1 MEKRYFAWLMLA
13 GLFVCYVISNGV
25 ILNTLPIFYPELLG
39 EFGWN
44 QAEVT
49 RPAQLL
55 FFSVALL
62 SPFIG
67 MMLDR
72 GNPRRI
78 MFIGILLMVSGFFF
92 FANIKGLGQMT
103 GVYFLFSIGIVM
115 GGIIPSMY
123 LLTRWFVRYRGIATG
138 VLLVGSSFGGTIFN
152 PIAAWGI
159 ANFGWRGS
167 LMILG
172 TIAGACMLG
181 ALALLIRNHPAE
193 FGIGPDGE
201 AAQAETGGHRTQTGT
216 HTGIL
221 LKEALS
227 SPSFYLLMLVT
238 GGMWFCIV
246 GVIQHQ
252 ALIFRDI
259 GDRLPSSAGV
269 LSAFFFC
276 SILGK
281 LLFGKLSDHFPKK
294 TIMFAATLNL
304 ALGAF
309 LLYFLEQFPGA
320 VWMYAIVFGIGF
332 SGTFTMIQLLVAEF
346 YAGQSYGKILGL
358 VTMVDT
364 LSGVMGIMVLGQLR
378 AAQGSYGQGLQVL
391 VIISLLAAT
400 SVPFLKSPAKNLIK
414 ETA

>member
-1 MEKRYFAWLMLA
+1 MEKKYFAWLMLA

-25 ILNTLPIFYPELLG
+25 ILNTLPIFYPELIR
-39 EFGWN
+39 EFGWD
-44 QAEVT
+44 QAQVT

-55 FFSVALL
+55 FLCVALL

-67 MMLDR
+67 VMLDR

-78 MFIGILLMVSGFFF
+78 MFLGILLMVSGFFF
-92 FANIKGLGQMT
+92 FANMHGLGQMS
-103 GVYFLFSIGIVM
+103 GVYFLFSVGIVM

-123 LLTRWFVRYRGIATG
+123 LLTRWFVRYRGLATG

-159 ANFGWRGS
+159 ANYGWRGS
-167 LMILG
+167 LMVLG
-172 TIAGACMLG
+172 AIAGACMLG
-181 ALALLIRNHPAE
+181 ALLFLIRNHPAE
-193 FGIGPDGE
+193 YGIGPDGE
-201 AAQAETGGHRTQTGT
+201 AAQAETIGSAKQATLTGP
-216 HTGIL
+216 L
-221 LKEALS
+221 LKNALS

-259 GDRLPSSAGV
+259 GDKLPASAGV

-294 TIMFAATLNL
+294 TIMFVATLNL

-309 LLYFLEQFPGA
+309 LLYFLERFPGA
-320 VWMYAIVFGIGF
+320 VWVYAIVFGIGF

-378 AAQGSYGQGLQVL
+378 AAQGSYGQGLQIL
-391 VIISLLAAT
+391 VAISLIAAA
-400 SVPFLKSPAKNLIK
+400 SVPFLKSPAKNLLK